1 VSVILDPEPVFAL
14 AVDDFATEGNYQVD
28 VTVTDSSPSL
38 APYAISVN
46 GGSYVNFSGF
56 TYAVTGLN
64 WSANN

>member
-1 VSVILDPEPVFAL
+1 MIFC
-14 AVDDFATEGNYQVD
+14 ATENYQVD

-56 TYAVTGLN
+56 TYAVTGPN